1 MKKSALAIL
10 ICITTLAMS
19 VPAWAGD
26 TGADRVVSLQPAAGY
41 QTVSFKSDMKHMFK
55 SIGHGFHRM
64 GHSIHDFA
72 KHTGRRVKAGVHAA
86 RHRR

>member
-10 ICITTLAMS
+10 ICATTLAMS
-19 VPAWAGD
+19 APAWAGGD
-26 TGADRVVSLQPAAGY
+26 GADQVVTLQPAQGY

-86 RHRR
+86 RHHR